1 VFPPEREANMA
12 KKLALIVLMVMVAA
26 FAAMNSRAAAPKHE
40 SAAPIIAKG
49 AIYRADLWK
58 VY

>member
-1 VFPPEREANMA
+1 MA
-12 KKLALIVLMVMVAA
+12 KKLALIFLMVMVAA

-40 SAAPIIAKG
+40 SAAPIAKG